1 MQITLQTFGAFRQF
15 GQNISLELS
24 DDAKVADIR
33 VPLVSALAE
42 FSANF
47 DIAGLIESS
56 RFATETEILGEDAIL
71 QNGNLITILP
81 PVSGG

>member
-15 GQNISLELS
+15 GQDLKLELA
-24 DDAKVADIR
+24 DNAIVADIR
-33 VPLVSALAE
+33 RPLVQALAE

-47 DIAGLIESS
+47 DIPGLVESS
-56 RFATETEILGEDAIL
+56 RFATETEILEEDAHLSDASI
-71 QNGNLITILP
+71 ITILP

>member
-15 GQNISLELS
+15 GQNIPLELS
-24 DDAKVADIR
+24 DDAKVADLR
-33 VPLVSALAE
+33 APLTLALAE

-47 DIAGLIESS
+47 DIAGLVESS
-56 RFATETEILGEDAIL
+56 RFATETEILEENAIL
-71 QNGNLITILP
+71 QNGTLITILP